1 MMSGLDHAPRYTEQQ
16 KRGFIDQGLWND
28 DTLASYL
35 EKWARETPEKPAIV
49 AGDRTLSYAETLGAA
64 RRFANSLL
72 GLGLGKGDVVGIQL
86 PNLPEYLIAYFG
98 VTMMGGILGTLHM
111 PYRAA
116 EMAPLMNH
124 GRMRAL
130 ICGAATE
137 RYDAPATA
145 MELKALVPT
154 LEHVIVLGAPA
165 PDECHDLG
173 RLIADGADRDIAD
186 PPGPDDF
193 ALLCFTSGTAA
204 APKAVLR
211 DYRTITAN
219 ARNYSPTIELSADDV
234 VMTAPPFTHVFG
246 LCCVACT
253 LWAGATNLLMDLFT
267 PDAFIRGIHDGRP
280 TVLFCAPAHI
290 AATHKAGLFDS
301 HDCGSIRDVVVAG
314 AVCPPDVAATFERYL
329 PNGRVGQLFG
339 MTEVILVMQTP
350 LDAGPET
357 RHSSTGRATIGIEAR
372 VAGPD
377 GSPLGPGAEG
387 ELEIRGYTVLAGY
400 LDNDAANRASFTDDG
415 FFRTGDL
422 ATIDTDGNV
431 VITGRVKHV
440 INRGGI
446 KINPTDI
453 ENLITAHQAVVQA
466 AIVAMPDDVLGE
478 KACLFVELAASASF
492 NFGEMTAYLEAN
504 GVAKMRWPER
514 LETVDAMPM
523 TPTRKIIK
531 DELAKLLS

>member
-1 MMSGLDHAPRYTEQQ
+1 MGSLDHAPRYTEEQR
-16 KRGFIDQGLWND
+16 RGFIDQGLWND
-28 DTLASYL
+28 DTLATYL
-35 EKWARETPEKPAIV
+35 EKWARETPDKPAIV
-49 AGDRTLSYAETLGAA
+49 AGERTLSYAEIHAAA
-64 RRFANSLL
+64 RRLANSLL
-72 GLGLGKGDVVGIQL
+72 GLGIRKGDVVGIQL
-86 PNLPEYLIAYFG
+86 PNLPEYLVAYFG
-98 VTMMGGILGTLHM
+98 VALMGGILGTLHM

-137 RYDAPATA
+137 RHDAPATA
-145 MELKALVPT
+145 VELKSLVPT
-154 LEHVIVLGAPA
+154 LEHVIVLGATV
-165 PDECHDLG
+165 PDGCHDLS
-173 RLIADGADRDIAD
+173 RLIGDGADRDIVD

-211 DYRTITAN
+211 DYRTITSN
-219 ARNYSPTIELSADDV
+219 ARTYSPTIELSPDDV

-253 LWAGATNLLMDLFT
+253 LWAGATSVLMDLFT
-267 PDAFIRGIHDGRP
+267 PDAFIRCIHDGRP

-290 AATHKAGLFDS
+290 AATHKAGLFES
-301 HDCGSIRDVVVAG
+301 HDCGSIRDVIVAG

-350 LDAGPET
+350 LDAGPEI
-357 RHSSTGRATIGIEAR
+357 RHTSTGRATRGVDAR
-372 VAGPD
+372 VSGAD
-377 GSPLGPGAEG
+377 GAPLGPGEEG

-400 LDNDAANRASFTDDG
+400 LGNDEANRTSFTGDG

-453 ENLITAHQAVVQA
+453 EHLITAHEAVVQA
-466 AIVAMPDDVLGE
+466 AIVAMPDDVFGE
-478 KACLFVELAASASF
+478 KACLFVELAPGASF
-492 NFGEMTAYLEAN
+492 GFDDMTAYLGSN
-504 GVAKMRWPER
+504 GVAKIRWPER
-514 LETVDAMPM
+514 LETVDEMPV

-531 DELAKLLS
+531 DELVKLLA

>member
-1 MMSGLDHAPRYTEQQ
+1 MSGWDHAPHYTEDQ
-16 KRGFIDQGLWND
+16 KRRFIDQGLWND
-28 DTLASYL
+28 DTVATYL
-35 EKWARETPEKPAIV
+35 EKWARETPDKAAIV
-49 AGDRTLSYAETLGAA
+49 AGERVLSYAETHAA
-64 RRFANSLL
+64 ALRLANSLL

-86 PNLPEYLIAYFG
+86 PNLPEYLIAYLG

-116 EMAPLMNH
+116 ERAPLMNH
-124 GRMRAL
+124 GGMRAL

-145 MELKALVPT
+145 MSLKSHVPT
-154 LEHVIVLGAPA
+154 LEHVIVLGAPV
-165 PDECHDLG
+165 PDGCLDLA
-173 RLIADGADRDIAD
+173 RLIADGPERDIAD

-211 DYRTITAN
+211 NYRTITAN
-219 ARNYSPTIELSADDV
+219 ARTYSPTIGLSADDV

-246 LCCVACT
+246 LCCYACT
-253 LWAGATNLLMDLFT
+253 LWAGATSLLMDLFT
-267 PDAFIRGIHDGRP
+267 PDTFIRGIHDGRP
-280 TVLFCAPAHI
+280 TVVFCAPAHI

-350 LDAGPET
+350 LDTGPEI
-357 RHSSTGRATIGIEAR
+357 RHTSTGRVTVGIEAR
-372 VAGPD
+372 VTGDD
-377 GSPLGPGAEG
+377 GAPLGPGAEG
-387 ELEIRGYTVLAGY
+387 ELEISGYTVLAGY
-400 LDNDAANRASFTDDG
+400 LGNDEANRESFTDDG

-422 ATIDTDGNV
+422 ATIDADGNV

-453 ENLITAHQAVVQA
+453 ENLITAHEAVVQA

-478 KACLFVELAASASF
+478 KACLFVELAPGTSF
-492 NFGEMTAYLEAN
+492 GFDDMIGHLDSH

-514 LETVDAMPM
+514 LETVDEMPM

-531 DELAKLLS
+531 DELAKLLG

>member
-1 MMSGLDHAPRYTEQQ
+1 MNSWDHAPRHNEEQKQ
-16 KRGFIDQGLWND
+16 QYIQQNLWND
-28 DTLASYL
+28 DTIATYL
-35 EKWARETPEKPAIV
+35 ENWARETPDHPAIV
-49 AGDRTLSYAETLGAA
+49 AGGRSFTYAETRAAA

-72 GLGLGKGDVVGIQL
+72 DLGLGKGDVVGIQL

-98 VTMMGGILGTLHM
+98 VSMMGGILGTLHM

-116 EMAPLMNH
+116 EMEPLMNH

-137 RYDAPATA
+137 RYDAPETA
-145 MELKALVPT
+145 RELKSRVPT
-154 LEHVIVLGAPA
+154 LEHIIVLGDAV
-165 PDECHDLG
+165 PDDCRDLTKM
-173 RLIADGADRDIAD
+173 IAAGSDDDIAD

-204 APKAVLR
+204 APKAVVR
-211 DYRTITAN
+211 DYRSITAN
-219 ARNYSPTIELSADDV
+219 ARIYSPTINLTAEDV

-253 LWAGATNLLMDLFT
+253 LWAGATSVLMDLFT
-267 PDAFIRGIHDGRP
+267 PDSYIGCIEQGRP
-280 TVLFCAPAHI
+280 SIVFCAPAHI
-290 AATHKAGLFDS
+290 AATHKAGLFDGR
-301 HDCGSIRDVVVAG
+301 DCSSIREVIVAG

-339 MTEVILVMQTP
+339 MTEVILTMQTP
-350 LDAGPET
+350 LDVGPEI
-357 RHSSTGRATIGIEAR
+357 RHASTGRVTIGIEAR
-372 VAGPD
+372 VTGPD
-377 GSPLGPGAEG
+377 DDAPLGPGEEG
-387 ELEIRGYTVLAGY
+387 ELEIRGYSVLAGY
-400 LDNDAANRASFTDDG
+400 LKNDDANRESFTPDG
-415 FFRTGDL
+415 YFRTGDL
-422 ATIDTDGNV
+422 ATIDSDGNV

-453 ENLITAHQAVVQA
+453 ENLITAHEAVVQA
-466 AIVAMPDDVLGE
+466 AIVARPDDVYGE
-478 KACLFVELAASASF
+478 KACLFVELVPDGSI
-492 NFGEMTAYLEAN
+492 GLDEMTAHLEEN

-514 LETVDAMPM
+514 LEIVDEMPM

-531 DELAKLLS
+531 DELAKLLN

>member
-1 MMSGLDHAPRYTEQQ
+1 MGSLDQAPRHTDKQ
-16 KRGFIDQGLWND
+16 KRRFIEQGFWND
-28 DTLASYL
+28 DTLATYL

-49 AGDRTLSYAETLGAA
+49 AGDRTLSYAETLAA
-64 RRFANSLL
+64 SRRFANSLL
-72 GLGLGKGDVVGIQL
+72 ALGLGKGDVVGIQL
-86 PNLPEYLIAYFG
+86 PNVPEYLIAYFG
-98 VTMMGGILGTLHM
+98 VTLMGGILGTLHM

-116 EMAPLMNH
+116 EMVPLMNH

-137 RYDAPATA
+137 RHDAPATA
-145 MELKALVPT
+145 FALKSQVPT
-154 LEHVIVLGAPA
+154 LEHVIVLGAQV
-165 PDECHDLG
+165 PDGCHDLA
-173 RLIADGADRDIAD
+173 RLIADGADCDIAD

-219 ARNYSPTIELSADDV
+219 ARTYSPTIELSAADV

-253 LWAGATNLLMDLFT
+253 LW
-267 PDAFIRGIHDGRP
+267 
-280 TVLFCAPAHI
+280 AHI

-314 AVCPPDVAATFERYL
+314 AVCPPEIAATFERYL

-350 LDAGPET
+350 LNVGPEI
-357 RHSSTGRATIGIEAR
+357 RHASTGRATVGIDAR
-372 VAGPD
+372 VTGDD
-377 GSPLGPGAEG
+377 GAPLGASAEG

-400 LDNDAANRASFTDDG
+400 LGNDEANRASFTDDG

-422 ATIDTDGNV
+422 ATIDADGNV

-446 KINPTDI
+446 KINPTDV
-453 ENLITAHQAVVQA
+453 ENLITAHDAVVQA
-466 AIVAMPDDVLGE
+466 AIVAMPDEVLGE
-478 KACLFVELAASASF
+478 KACLFIELAPGASF
-492 NFGEMTAYLEAN
+492 GFDEMIAYLDAN

-514 LETVDAMPM
+514 LEHVAEMPM

-531 DELAKLLS
+531 DELAKLLV

>member
-1 MMSGLDHAPRYTEQQ
+1 MGSLDHAPRHAEAQ
-16 KRGFIDQGLWND
+16 KRRYIEQGLWND
-28 DTLASYL
+28 DTLATYL
-35 EKWARETPEKPAIV
+35 EKWARETPDKPAIV
-49 AGDRTLSYAETLGAA
+49 AGERTLSYAETHAAA

-72 GLGLGKGDVVGIQL
+72 GLGIGKGDVVGIQL
-86 PNLPEYLIAYFG
+86 PNVPEYLIAYFG
-98 VTMMGGILGTLHM
+98 VAMMGGILGTLHM

-116 EMAPLMNH
+116 EMTPLMNH
-124 GRMRAL
+124 GRMKAL
-130 ICGAATE
+130 IVGAATE

-145 MELKALVPT
+145 FALKSSVPT
-154 LEHVIVLGAPA
+154 LEHVIVRGAPV
-165 PDECHDLG
+165 PDGCHDLAG
-173 RLIADGADRDIAD
+173 MIADGADDDIAD

-211 DYRTITAN
+211 EYRSIAAN
-219 ARNYSPTIELSADDV
+219 ARTYSPTIALTADDV

-253 LWAGATNLLMDLFT
+253 IWAGATNLLMDLFT
-267 PDAFIRGIHDGRP
+267 PDAFIRCIHDGRP
-280 TVLFCAPAHI
+280 TVLFCVPAHI
-290 AATHKAGLFDS
+290 AGTHKAGLFET

-314 AVCPPDVAATFERYL
+314 AVCPPEIAATFERYL
-329 PNGRVGQLFG
+329 PTGRVGQLFG

-350 LDAGPET
+350 LDVGPDV
-357 RHSSTGRATIGIEAR
+357 RHTSTGRATAGIDAR
-372 VAGPD
+372 VTGDD

-387 ELEIRGYTVLAGY
+387 ELEIRGYSVLAGY
-400 LDNDAANRASFTDDG
+400 LDNDEANRTSFTEDG
-415 FFRTGDL
+415 FFRSGDL
-422 ATIDTDGNV
+422 ATIDGDGNV

-453 ENLITAHQAVVQA
+453 ENLITAHDAVVQS

-478 KACLFVELAASASF
+478 KACLFVELAPGAA
-492 NFGEMTAYLEAN
+492 FGFEEMTAYLEAN
-504 GVAKMRWPER
+504 GIAKMRWPER
-514 LETVDAMPM
+514 LEIVAQMPM

-531 DELAKLLS
+531 DELAKQL

>member
-1 MMSGLDHAPRYTEQQ
+1 V
-16 KRGFIDQGLWND
+16 I
-28 DTLASYL
+28 
-35 EKWARETPEKPAIV
+35 
-49 AGDRTLSYAETLGAA
+49 
-64 RRFANSLL
+64 
-72 GLGLGKGDVVGIQL
+72 GIQL
-86 PNLPEYLIAYFG
+86 PNVAEYLIAYFG
-98 VTMMGGILGTLHM
+98 ISLMGGILGTLHM
-111 PYRAA
+111 PYRAV

-137 RYDAPATA
+137 RYDAPALA
-145 MELKALVPT
+145 LSLKGPVPT
-154 LEHVIVLGAPA
+154 LEHVIVLGAPV
-165 PDECHDLG
+165 PDGCHDLAAM
-173 RLIADGADRDIAD
+173 IAGGSDDAIAD

-193 ALLCFTSGTAA
+193 ALLCFTSGTSA

-211 DYRTITAN
+211 EHRTITAN
-219 ARNYSPTIELSADDV
+219 ARTYSPTIALTADDV

-253 LWAGATNLLMDLFT
+253 LWAGATNLLMDLFS
-267 PDAFIRGIHDGRP
+267 PEAFIRGIDEGRP
-280 TVLFCAPAHI
+280 SVLFCVPAHI
-290 AATHKAGLFDS
+290 AGTHKAGLFDS
-301 HDCGSIRDVVVAG
+301 HDCGSIREVVVAG

-350 LDAGPET
+350 LDAGPEV
-357 RHSSTGRATIGIEAR
+357 RHSSTGRATAGIDAR
-372 VAGPD
+372 VTGDD
-377 GSPLGPGAEG
+377 GQPLGPGAEG
-387 ELEIRGYTVLAGY
+387 ELEIRGYCVLAGY
-400 LDNDAANRASFTDDG
+400 LGNDEANRDSFTDDG

-422 ATIDTDGNV
+422 ATIDADGNV

-453 ENLITAHQAVVQA
+453 ENLITAHPAVVQA
-466 AIVAMPDDVLGE
+466 AVVAMPDDVLGE
-478 KACLFVELAASASF
+478 KACLFVELAPGATLGFDDMIAHL
-492 NFGEMTAYLEAN
+492 AAN

-514 LETVDAMPM
+514 LETVDQMPM

-531 DELAKLLS
+531 DELTKLLG

>member
-1 MMSGLDHAPRYTEQQ
+1 MSGLEHAPRYTDEQ
-16 KRGFIDQGLWND
+16 RRRFIDQGLWND
-28 DTLASYL
+28 DTVATYL
-35 EKWARETPEKPAIV
+35 EKWARETPDKPAIA
-49 AGDRTLSYAETLGAA
+49 AGDRTLSYAETHAAA

-72 GLGLGKGDVVGIQL
+72 GLGIGKGDVVGIQL

-98 VTMMGGILGTLHM
+98 VTMLGAILGTMHM

-145 MELKALVPT
+145 IGLKAQVPT
-154 LEHVIVLGAPA
+154 LEHVIVLGATV
-165 PDECHDLG
+165 PDGCHDLA
-173 RLIADGADRDIAD
+173 RMIADGAERDIAD

-211 DYRTITAN
+211 ENRTITAN
-219 ARNYSPTIELSADDV
+219 ARTYAPTIELSADDV
-234 VMTAPPFTHVFG
+234 VMIAPPFTHVFG

-267 PDAFIRGIHDGRP
+267 PESFIRGIHEGRP

-290 AATHKAGLFDS
+290 AGTHKAGLFDS
-301 HDCGSIRDVVVAG
+301 HDCGSIREVVVAG
-314 AVCPPDVAATFERYL
+314 AVCPPEVAATFERYL
-329 PNGRVGQLFG
+329 ANGHVGQLFG

-350 LDAGPET
+350 LDAGPEI
-357 RHSSTGRATIGIEAR
+357 RHTSTGRATAGIETR
-372 VAGPD
+372 VAGAD
-377 GSPLGPGAEG
+377 GTPLDTGEEG

-400 LDNDAANRASFTDDG
+400 LGNDQANRESFADDG

-422 ATIDTDGNV
+422 ATIDADGNV
-431 VITGRVKHV
+431 VITGRVKDV

-453 ENLITAHQAVVQA
+453 ENVITAHQAVVQA
-466 AIVAMPDDVLGE
+466 AIVPMPDEVLGE
-478 KACLFVELAASASF
+478 KACLFVELAPGAVF
-492 NFGEMTAYLEAN
+492 DLDEATSWLAEH

-514 LETVDAMPM
+514 LEIVDAMPM

-531 DELAKLLS
+531 GELAKLLG